1 MPFGIKNHIVGFKIA
16 IDNPVGVEMGERT
29 EELCRVEG
37 SSGLRETSM
46 MGEETAKG
54 AVGEVGHEET

>member
-1 MPFGIKNHIVGFKIA
+1 
-16 IDNPVGVEMGERT
+16 MGERT

-46 MGEETAKG
+46 MGEETAKVSRWG
-54 AVGEVGHEET
+54 GRA